1 MCVYIYIYTHI
12 YIHTYIHTYTYT
24 DPMKAANCFKP
35 TTESGCYVRDG
46 TVFQS
51 FESDQIH
58 IFIHNGM
65 KDGRSEV
72 RIYCKKYEMT

>member
-1 MCVYIYIYTHI
+1 
-12 YIHTYIHTYTYT
+12 
-24 DPMKAANCFKP
+24 MKAANCFKP

-46 TVFQS
+46 TVVLS
-51 FESDQIH
+51 FKYDWIH

-72 RIYCKKYEMT
+72 RIYYKKYEMTQHLILSSDDSRNISS